1 MSIFNCISFKFVVL
15 CLLFCA
21 TVLVRQT
28 HSQFSIVYSSGKAP
42 GEGPRRFPFLRA
54 LFTQMINDRSAREYA
69 KHNQLTSE
77 SVKSK
82 TETKSSHNSLEHIM
96 DDINSQNPGSLST
109 RTRGFF
115 LINILSRMLKSVNF
129 TEVSHSDQLS
139 ECDCPGLSLRVFLQ
153 SRYIVR

>member
-1 MSIFNCISFKFVVL
+1 MSIFNCIPLRVAVCML
-15 CLLFCA
+15 MCA
-21 TVLVRQT
+21 TVMVGLFGQT
-28 HSQFSIVYSSGKAP
+28 RCQFSIVYSSGKGP

-82 TETKSSHNSLEHIM
+82 TETKSAHNSLEHIM
-96 DDINSQNPGSLST
+96 QDINSQNPGSLST

-129 TEVSHSDQLS
+129 TEVSPDSGPVPSLLS
-139 ECDCPGLSLRVFLQ
+139 
-153 SRYIVR
+153 SRG